1 MHMMSSSLCAL
12 QKRLDAFEPVF
23 LMSGVVSEHI
33 YQRMDKVLGILEVKA
48 DDVRIEYPEGSK
60 FWAFTFGTVR
70 FEVTL
75 NNDCT
80 YAVSGYRSGQMNPAV
95 KDSESFDNFKRVLL
109 AKAKDSGIDLPPLY
123 DKKS

>member
-1 MHMMSSSLCAL
+1 MHTMSASLCAL

-23 LMSGVVSEHI
+23 LMSGVRPEHI
-33 YQRMDKVLGILEVKA
+33 HQRMDKVLGILEGKA

-60 FWAFTFGTVR
+60 VWAFTFGTVR

-75 NNDCT
+75 KNDCA
-80 YAVSGYRSGQMNPAV
+80 YAVSGYRSGQTNPAV
-95 KDSESFDNFKRVLL
+95 EDSESFDNFKRVLL
-109 AKAKDSGIDLPPLY
+109 AKAKDNGIDLPPLY